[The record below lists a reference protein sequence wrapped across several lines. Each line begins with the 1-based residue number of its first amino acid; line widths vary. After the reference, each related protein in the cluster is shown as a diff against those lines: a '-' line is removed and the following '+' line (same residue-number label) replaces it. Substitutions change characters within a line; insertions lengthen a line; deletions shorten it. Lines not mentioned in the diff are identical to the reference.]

1 MGASL
6 EPVVGLLRI
15 LKRLIQVTDPKFSE
29 LLDRN
34 APLPY
39 FALSNLLT
47 LLSHDVPTLPL
58 IQHVFDYLLCRHPIA
73 IVYLAAAV
81 VLSRREEVYEL
92 EKEGEEGMTHSLLS
106 SLPELYEDAV
116 NGEALSMDA
125 DDIEDVVEERQGP
138 TAVEDNKPETSL
150 ETALTEETKGGDVD
164 VGVDKEAITRAD
176 ASLPSYPSNDSNVD
190 DAAQSEDAPSEYA
203 EFAGPILRSP
213 SSSDI
218 ETSEVLLAAKSE
230 DQELPEK
237 NPLSASFT
245 SSKDSLPRSR
255 VSLTSLF
262 TRADELY
269 SQYLPSHPSIA
280 VSSIMGPQS
289 IMLTW
294 SENPAELPDDDDA
307 ELMVTKPELIV
318 LPYIEPEDEV
328 ASDDDSAAAWGKRRR
343 REYEAERRRR
353 RKLRKP
359 RRLGDMVIQR
369 KTMVVG
375 AVLVLG
381 VAMAV
386 YGIQAGGP
394 SGPFRSAGDA
404 HHHRHDIGKEWK
416 RVSQFVG
423 GALLGMGERVFDGLW
438 H

>member
-1 MGASL
+1 
-6 EPVVGLLRI
+6 
-15 LKRLIQVTDPKFSE
+15 
-29 LLDRN
+29 
-34 APLPY
+34 
-39 FALSNLLT
+39 
-47 LLSHDVPTLPL
+47 
-58 IQHVFDYLLCRHPIA
+58 
-73 IVYLAAAV
+73 
-81 VLSRREEVYEL
+81 
-92 EKEGEEGMTHSLLS
+92 MTHSMLS

-125 DDIEDVVEERQGP
+125 DDTEDVVEETQGP

-150 ETALTEETKGGDVD
+150 ETALAEESKGGDVD
-164 VGVDKEAITRAD
+164 VSVDKETTTRAD
-176 ASLPSYPSNDSNVD
+176 ALLPSYPSNDSNVD
-190 DAAQSEDAPSEYA
+190 DAAQSEDAPSVYA
-203 EFAGPILRSP
+203 EFADPILRSP

-218 ETSEVLLAAKSE
+218 ETLEVVLAAKSE

-245 SSKDSLPRSR
+245 SSEDSLPRSR

-269 SQYLPSHPSIA
+269 SQYPPSHPSIA

-423 GALLGMGERVFDGLW
+423 GALSGMGERVFDGLW